1 MKKISYIDNLR
12 VFSML
17 FVVLIHC
24 CITSITDFPEY
35 SYNTIKGVC
44 FYSIRNIGHFAVPCF
59 FMISGALL
67 LNPKKEIT
75 HEKLFRK
82 YILKYALSLLVF
94 GSGFALL
101 ELLFDNRNFKAIYIP
116 EAVVNVLQGKTW
128 NHMWYMYALLGVML
142 VLPVLKLITQYFS
155 SKQIRNFII
164 VSMVFL
170 SVITYFEKLFSFDFA
185 VDFPVSSVYCIYM
198 LMGYYISS
206 NKFIEDKKI
215 HILIISLCII
225 LFVTDGYLVMMKD
238 ADYDFAAYYSPFV
251 ALFSCSVFSLFK
263 QVANNESEGKG
274 AKIKDRLSECSF
286 GIYIIHM
293 FWINIIYK
301 FADINPFTGICAVKL
316 PCIFLITL
324 LLSFVSVL
332 IMKKIPFIR
341 NLV

>member
-1 MKKISYIDNLR
+1 
-12 VFSML
+12 ML

-67 LNPKKEIT
+67 LNPKKEISS
-75 HEKLFRK
+75 EKLFKK
-82 YILKYALSLLVF
+82 YIFKYALSLLVF

-101 ELLFDNRNFKAIYIP
+101 ELLFDNRNFKAIYIAK
-116 EAVVNVLQGKTW
+116 AVVNVLQGKTW

-142 VLPVLKLITQYFS
+142 VLPILKLITQNFNS
-155 SKQIRNFII
+155 RQVRNLII

-170 SVITYFEKLFSFDFA
+170 SVITYFEKQFSFDFA

-198 LMGYYISS
+198 LMGYYFSANEVI
-206 NKFIEDKKI
+206 KDKKI
-215 HILIISLCII
+215 HILIISLCSI
-225 LFVTDGYLVMMKD
+225 LFVADGYLVMMKD
-238 ADYDFAAYYSPFV
+238 TNYDFAAYYSPFV
-251 ALFSCSVFSLFK
+251 ALFSCSVFCLFK
-263 QVANNESEGKG
+263 QAMNNESNGKI
-274 AKIKDRLSECSF
+274 AKIKNSLSECSF

-301 FADINPFTGICAVKL
+301 FATINPFTEPCIVKL
-316 PCIFLITL
+316 LCIFSVTL
-324 LLSFVSVL
+324 LFSFVSVW